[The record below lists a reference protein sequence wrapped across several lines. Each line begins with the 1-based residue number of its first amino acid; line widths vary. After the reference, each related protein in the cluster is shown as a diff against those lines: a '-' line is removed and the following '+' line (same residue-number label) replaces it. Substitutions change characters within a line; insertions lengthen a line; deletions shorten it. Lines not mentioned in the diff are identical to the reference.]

1 MSRAIAPRVEQYVS
15 PSAWGVEAYGQPRKM
30 FNYGDGLVAVLVPG
44 RKGSEKREI
53 YRFRYCI
60 NGRSST
66 LHIGDGGQENF
77 EGARKFSDSE
87 NIKVKANRAQNSSLE
102 ARAKRIG
109 KEQKSRKKESS
120 DRGFRNRDDL
130 IRFVAHLQRQVYSSQ
145 LALLTILHIST
156 LLDLWQLLKL
166 KREDIQFNRNLIEIS
181 IFLDSRNKKA
191 KHKFVLPNFSRDCF
205 SSFLSRNSEINPDE
219 HVFNEL
225 QKTSIESFE
234 ELIGAEIYRAGI
246 AYPVEINS
254 LRNEFIKEFSEHGLI
269 GKSVLEKFFG
279 FKSLLA
285 DMKLLEDG
293 KNYVYEF
300 NYRRSTEAVTRFIL
314 EKWDQGLFP
323 FGHI

>member
-15 PSAWGVEAYGQPRKM
+15 PSAWGVEADGQPRKM

-87 NIKVKANRAQNSSLE
+87 NTKIKQDRAQNSSLE
-102 ARAKRIG
+102 ERAKRIG
-109 KEQKSRKKESS
+109 KQQKSRKKERS
-120 DRGFRNRDDL
+120 DRGFKNRNDL
-130 IRFVAHLQRQVYSSQ
+130 IRFVAHLERQVSSSEI
-145 LALLTILHIST
+145 ALLTILHIST
-156 LLDLWQLLKL
+156 LLDIWQLWKL
-166 KREDIQFNRNLIEIS
+166 KYEDLNRNGNWMAIS
-181 IFLDSRNKKA
+181 ICLDSRNKKA
-191 KHKFVLPNFSRDCF
+191 KYKFILPNFSRNCF
-205 SSFLSRNSEINPDE
+205 SKFLSNNKSTEPDDYI
-219 HVFNEL
+219 FSDLIGKSNENL
-225 QKTSIESFE
+225 Q
-234 ELIGAEIYRAGI
+234 ELIGIEIYRAGM

-269 GKSVLEKFFG
+269 DKSVLEKFFG
-279 FKSLLA
+279 FKNLLTNI
-285 DMKLLEDG
+285 KLLEDS
-293 KNYVYEF
+293 KNYVYET
-300 NYRRSTEAVTRFIL
+300 NYCTSTESVTRFIL

>member
-1 MSRAIAPRVEQYVS
+1 MSRAIAPRVGQYVS

-109 KEQKSRKKESS
+109 KEQKPRKKESS
-120 DRGFRNRDDL
+120 DRGFRNREDL
-130 IRFVAHLQRQVYSSQ
+130 IKFVYHLRQQVSSSQ

-156 LLDLWQLLKL
+156 LLDLWQLLRL
-166 KREDIQFNRNLIEIS
+166 KNEDILFNRNLIEIS
-181 IFLDSRNKKA
+181 IFLDSRNKNA
-191 KHKFVLPNFSRDCF
+191 KHKLVLPNFSSDCF
-205 SSFLSRNSEINPDE
+205 LRFRSGKNEINPDE

-225 QKTSIESFE
+225 QKTSTGSFQ
-234 ELIGAEIYRAGI
+234 ELIGTEIYRAGI

-269 GKSVLEKFFG
+269 DKSVLEKFFG
-279 FKSLLA
+279 FRNLLTN
-285 DMKLLEDG
+285 MKLLEDG
-293 KNYVYEF
+293 KNYVYES
-300 NYRRSTEAVTRFIL
+300 NYRTSTEPVTRFIL
-314 EKWDQGLFP
+314 EKWDQGLYP